1 MEKEDHPPA
10 ISDNE
15 ITRLIQAAKNKE
27 AAAMLQLLELFQPD
41 IQKLSQYARLPD
53 EEAAS
58 EIIVEFLEF
67 VSTHEETTP

>member
-1 MEKEDHPPA
+1 MEKEDLEPT

-27 AAAMLQLLELFQPD
+27 AAAMLQLLELFKPD
-41 IQKLSQYARLPD
+41 IQRLSRHARLPD

-58 EIIVEFLEF
+58 EIIAGFLEF
-67 VSTHEETTP
+67 VSADEETTP

>member
-1 MEKEDHPPA
+1 
-10 ISDNE
+10 
-15 ITRLIQAAKNKE
+15 
-27 AAAMLQLLELFQPD
+27 MLQLLELFQPD

-67 VSTHEETTP
+67 ISAHEETTP

>member
-1 MEKEDHPPA
+1 MEKEDHSPA

-67 VSTHEETTP
+67 VSAHEETTP